1 MLPELCQLELLEST
15 ELPERTLVAPLDVVR
30 ELRLSIG
37 EMALNIHVGI
47 GPAVLVS
54 SDVYTAFQAWTQQ
67 QADAEP
73 EENGDDF
80 DDYLYN

>member
-1 MLPELCQLELLEST
+1 MLPDLCQLELLEST

-37 EMALNIHVGI
+37 ELALNIHVGL

-54 SDVYTAFQAWTQQ
+54 SDVYTAFQAWTRQ
-67 QADAEP
+67 QAELAAEQP
-73 EENGDDF
+73 GDEF
-80 DDYLYN
+80 DDYRYN